1 MTTIL
6 LYTASISQSGTT
18 APSAEDGSKGSAL
31 TSGTWSRLASGSY
44 KFTRTSGLYFY
55 PVSGSS
61 ISSSIYGSLNIS
73 TLYSASS
80 TSCSFSCFFSGSDSS
95 SFYLSTFLPDNSM
108 KLSDNMLS
116 SGSKL
121 QVSIGIFY

>member
-6 LYTASISQSGTT
+6 LYTASISQSGTS

-31 TSGTWSRLASGSY
+31 TSGTWSRLATGSY
-44 KFTRTSGLYFY
+44 KFTRTSGLYFT
-55 PVSGSS
+55 PISG
-61 ISSSIYGSLNIS
+61 SIYGSLGIS
-73 TLYSASS
+73 TLYSSS
-80 TSCSFSCFFSGSDSS
+80 ITSCSFSCFLSGSDSS
-95 SFYLSTFLPDNSM
+95 SLYLNTFLPNNSNQ
-108 KLSDNMLS
+108 LFDNMLS

>member
-6 LYTASISQSGTT
+6 LYTASISQSGTS

-31 TSGTWSRLASGSY
+31 TSGTWSRLNAGSY

-55 PVSGSS
+55 PASG
-61 ISSSIYGSLNIS
+61 SIYGSLGIS
-73 TLYSASS
+73 TSYSSS
-80 TSCSFSCFFSGSDSS
+80 ITSCSLSCFFSGSDSS
-95 SFYLSTFLPDNSM
+95 SFYLNTFLPDNSM

-121 QVSIGIFY
+121 QVNISIFY

>member
-1 MTTIL
+1 MATIL
-6 LYTASISQSGTT
+6 LYSSSISQSGITS
-18 APSAEDGSKGSAL
+18 PSATDESGGKGL
-31 TSGTWSRLASGSY
+31 VSGTWSRLDTGSY

-55 PVSGSS
+55 PVSGSVGGS
-61 ISSSIYGSLNIS
+61 LVISTLLSSSI
-73 TLYSASS
+73 

-95 SFYLSTFLPDNSM
+95 SFYLNTFLPDNSM
-108 KLSDNMLS
+108 KLSDDALS